1 MEILVLGYFFNKL
14 ITTGLTRMTSPSEE
28 NRMIKIFNL
37 KKTFYTIQDSGFYRC
52 TFSFVYTI
60 S

>member
-1 MEILVLGYFFNKL
+1 MEMLVLGYSFNKL
-14 ITTGLTRMTSPSEE
+14 ITTGLIRMISPSEE

-37 KKTFYTIQDSGFYRC
+37 KMTFYTILDLGFYRC

>member
-14 ITTGLTRMTSPSEE
+14 ITTGLIRITSPSEE
-28 NRMIKIFNL
+28 KRMIKIFNL
-37 KKTFYTIQDSGFYRC
+37 KKTFYTKQDLGFYRC

>member
-14 ITTGLTRMTSPSEE
+14 ITTGLIRMTSPSEE

-37 KKTFYTIQDSGFYRC
+37 RMTFYTILDLGFYRC
-52 TFSFVYTI
+52 TSSFVCTI

>member
-1 MEILVLGYFFNKL
+1 MEMLVLGYSFNKL
-14 ITTGLTRMTSPSEE
+14 ITTGLIRMRSPSEE

-37 KKTFYTIQDSGFYRC
+37 RMTFYTILDLGFYRC
-52 TFSFVYTI
+52 TSSFVCTI